1 MVEITQQRPKSQEA
15 HISSNAQKAKKPTAV
30 RPEMVQKP
38 TTARPEGPKAHI
50 SSNAQKAKKS
60 TAARPERAEAPSPG
74 QRPGYKVISNAP
86 CKGKSFKIHLIKNE
100 NPLRYVK
107 LLPLQG
113 VSYISLIP
121 RALPWARSFC
131 PFRACWVISTIQKG
145 VQGNFNHKK
154 GVQGNFNRT
163 GRKIM
168 RNLYGMIIKNTANYS
183 RNLPICICSSRKFDK
198 KMGKYAKIMKK
209 NTKSM

>member
-1 MVEITQQRPKSQEA
+1 MVQKPTTARPEGPKA
-15 HISSNAQKAKKPTAV
+15 HISSNAQKAKKSTAA

-100 NPLRYVK
+100 NPQRYVK

-113 VSYISLIP
+113 VSCISLIP

-131 PFRACWVISTIQKG
+131 PFRACRIISTIQDG
-145 VQGNFNHKK
+145 VQGNY
-154 GVQGNFNRT
+154 NRT
-163 GRKIM
+163 KGRA
-168 RNLYGMIIKNTANYS
+168 G
-183 RNLPICICSSRKFDK
+183 
-198 KMGKYAKIMKK
+198 
-209 NTKSM
+209 